1 MTQPKW
7 IWWGGE
13 KDVNQY
19 VDFLKEF
26 TVDSVDESAE
36 IKISVDSEYALF
48 LNGTILGCC
57 QYDDYPDAKVY
68 DTYQIGKLLK
78 PGKNE
83 LRVYAYYQ
91 GIESFQYAIG
101 TPGLWF
107 SLKNGDQS
115 VVSDETVLCRKSAQ
129 YQNGEMYKITMQVG
143 FGFHYDAS
151 IEDNPWENAV
161 ESPIETTLSPRPI
174 ERTMLAEPT
183 LGKLISQGYFIRKLT
198 EGTVAQQMKSDFLS
212 FRRNNGAELPFGST
226 EYPYLAKDTEGD
238 GAYMLFDL
246 EQEMAGLFTMTL
258 TAKAGAVVEIAYGEH
273 LDDMR
278 VRSHI
283 GGRNYAVSYICKDG
297 EQTFTHWFKRLAGR
311 YLEIRL
317 RNFGEMTIHGIGLI
331 STDYPLDD
339 EASEFICPDSL
350 HNKIFE
356 ISKRTAKLCMHEHYE
371 DCPGREQA
379 IYGGDSRFQML
390 ATYYGFGDYK
400 FPRASLDLLAQHPLG
415 NGQVRMVAP
424 TDTRMVIPSFSLWWI
439 LGMKEY
445 AQYSGDLTLA
455 EKHWGLLMEMLTTNL
470 SWEKDGI
477 ITPPNE
483 DGFWHFFEWTKGHH
497 PSEQPGSIYQGS
509 FYDEPDFLAGIY
521 HLVFWNAMK
530 NLLELAEMLGK
541 HHVVAEYTPTL
552 KRFAETYCKK
562 FWDEE
567 NQAFAA
573 YERKGKLFQIG
584 EYSQIF
590 ALYSGICQDEKIKD
604 ILFDKLLNNEYP
616 VPAMLSV
623 GSLKYEALLW
633 HKPECAKEVFHQIG
647 TRWGAMLKKGATSF
661 WETDF
666 GAEDFAQGGSLCHGW
681 ASIPIYLY
689 MRYVA
694 GIKPDGTLDQRWNAM
709 DNFSAKVTLRG
720 KEVTVEK

>member
-1 MTQPKW
+1 MSEAKW

-19 VDFLKEF
+19 VDFKKVF
-26 TVDSVDESAE
+26 TTDSVDKDAT

-48 LNGTILGCC
+48 LNGEILGCC
-57 QYDDYPDAKVY
+57 QYDDYPDAKVF
-68 DTYQIGKLLK
+68 DTYEIGTLLK
-78 PGKNE
+78 EGENE
-83 LRVYAYYQ
+83 IVVHAYYQ
-91 GIESFQYAIG
+91 GCESFQYAIG

-107 SLKNGDQS
+107 SLTNGTQS
-115 VVSDETVLCRKSAQ
+115 VFSNESVLCRLSAQ
-129 YQNGEMYKITMQVG
+129 YQNGEIYKITNQVAY
-143 FGFHYDAS
+143 GFHHDAS
-151 IEDNPWENAV
+151 KENNPWENTV
-161 ESPIETTLSPRPI
+161 ESPIQTTLSPRPI
-174 ERTMLAEPT
+174 ERTTLAEPT
-183 LGKLISQGYFIRKLT
+183 WGKRISQGYFIRKLT

-212 FRRNNGAELPFGST
+212 FRRNSGAEMPFGSP
-226 EYPYLAKDTEGD
+226 EYPYTAKDTEGD

-246 EQEMAGLFTMTL
+246 EQEMAGLLTLKL

-273 LDDMR
+273 LDDLR
-278 VRSHI
+278 VRSYI

-311 YLEIRL
+311 YLELRI
-317 RNFGEMTIHGIGLI
+317 RNFGEMTIHGVGLI
-331 STDYPLDD
+331 STDYPLNDT
-339 EASEFICPDSL
+339 ASEFITPDSL

-424 TDTRMVIPSFSLWWI
+424 TDTKMVIPSFSLWWI
-439 LGMKEY
+439 LAMKEY
-445 AQYSGDLTLA
+445 AQYSKDLTLA
-455 EKHWGLLMEMLTTNL
+455 EEHWDLLMEMLTTNL

-477 ITPPNE
+477 ITPPNV
-483 DGFWHFFEWTKGHH
+483 DGFWQFYEWTPGHH
-497 PSEQPGSIYQGS
+497 PRVNTEYVGDL
-509 FYDEPDFLAGIY
+509 YDEADFHAGIY

-530 NLLELAEMLGK
+530 NLLELAKMLGK
-541 HHVVAEYTPTL
+541 TDLAEEYAPTMERL
-552 KRFAETYCKK
+552 AKNYSDRF
-562 FWDEE
+562 WSEE
-567 NQAFAA
+567 DQAFAA
-573 YERKGKLFQIG
+573 YEKAGKLFQIG

-590 ALYSGICQDEKIKD
+590 VLYSGICQDERIKD
-604 ILFDKLLNNEYP
+604 ILFEKLLRNEYP

-623 GSLKYEALLW
+623 ASLKYEALLW
-633 HKPECAKEVFHQIG
+633 HKPECAKEVFRQIG
-647 TRWGAMLKKGATSF
+647 ERWGAMLQKGATSF
-661 WETDF
+661 WETDD
-666 GAEDFAQGGSLCHGW
+666 GAEDFAQGGSCCHGW

-694 GIKPDGTLDQRWNAM
+694 GIKPDGTLDQRWNVV
-709 DNFSAKVTLRG
+709 DNFSAKVTLHG
-720 KEVTVEK
+720 KEVKVEK

>member
-1 MTQPKW
+1 MNNGKW

-19 VDFLKEF
+19 VDFKKEF
-26 TVDSVDESAE
+26 TVDSVDETAE

-48 LNGTILGCC
+48 LNGEILGCC

-68 DTYQIGKLLK
+68 DTYQIGNLLK

-83 LRVYAYYQ
+83 IAIHAYYQ
-91 GIESFQYAIG
+91 GVESFQYAIG

-107 SLKNGDQS
+107 SLTNGDQTII
-115 VVSDETVLCRKSAQ
+115 SDESVLCRKSAQ
-129 YQNGEMYKITMQVG
+129 YTCGEIYKITNQIA
-143 FGFHYDAS
+143 FGFQYDAS
-151 IEDNPWENAV
+151 KESNPWEKAV
-161 ESPIETTLSPRPI
+161 ESPMETTLSPRPI
-174 ERTMLAEPT
+174 ERTLLPEPT
-183 LGKLISQGYFIRKLT
+183 YGKLISQGYFIRKLT
-198 EGTVAQQMKSDFLS
+198 EGTVAQQMKADFLS
-212 FRRNNGAELPFGST
+212 FRRNSGAELPFGGT
-226 EYPYLAKDTEGD
+226 DYPYVAKDTEGD
-238 GAYMLFDL
+238 GVYMLFDL
-246 EQEMAGLFTMTL
+246 GQEMAGLLTMTL
-258 TAKAGAVVEIAYGEH
+258 TAKAGAIVEIAYGEH

-283 GGRNYAVSYICKDG
+283 GGRNYAVSYVCTDG

-311 YLEIRL
+311 YLELRI
-317 RNFGEMTIHGIGLI
+317 RNFGEMTVHGVGLI

-339 EASEFICPDSL
+339 TASEFTCPDSL
-350 HNKIFE
+350 HNKIFKV
-356 ISKRTAKLCMHEHYE
+356 SKHTAKLCMHEHYE

-390 ATYYGFGDYK
+390 ATYYGFGEYK

-445 AQYSGDLTLA
+445 AQHSGDLTLA
-455 EKHWGLLMEMLTTNL
+455 ETHWDLLMDMLKTNL
-470 SWEKDGI
+470 SWEKKDGI
-477 ITPPNE
+477 ITPPNI
-483 DGFWHFFEWTKGHH
+483 DGFWHFFEWTPGHH
-497 PSEQPGSIYQGS
+497 PRPDSIYRKEI
-509 FYDEPDFLAGIY
+509 YDEPDFLAGIY

-530 NLLELAEMLGK
+530 NLLELATMLGK
-541 HHVVAEYTPTL
+541 DEVVADYTPIL
-552 KRFAETYCKK
+552 NRLAKDYCSK

-573 YERKGKLFQIG
+573 YERQDKLFQIG

-590 ALYSGICQDEKIKD
+590 ALYSGICQDERIKD
-604 ILFDKLLNNEYP
+604 ILFEKLLHNEYP

-623 GSLKYEALLW
+623 ASLKYEALLW
-633 HKPECAKEVFHQIG
+633 HKPECAREVFRQIG
-647 TRWGAMLKKGATSF
+647 ERWGAMLQKGATSF
-661 WETDF
+661 WETDL
-666 GAEDFAQGGSLCHGW
+666 GSEDFAQGGSCCHGW

-689 MRYVA
+689 LRYAA
-694 GIKPDGTLDQRWNAM
+694 GIKPDGSLDQRW
-709 DNFSAKVTLRG
+709 DVFDSFSAKTMLQD
-720 KEVTVEK
+720 KKVEIHK

>member
-1 MTQPKW
+1 MNQGKW

-13 KDVNQY
+13 KTVNQY
-19 VDFLKEF
+19 VDFKKAF
-26 TVDSVDESAE
+26 TADSVDKDAV

-48 LNGTILGCC
+48 INGEMVGCC

-68 DTYQIGKLLK
+68 DTYKIGDLLQE
-78 PGKNE
+78 GENE
-83 LRVYAYYQ
+83 IMVHAYYQ
-91 GIESFQYAIG
+91 GCESFQYAIG

-107 SLKNGDQS
+107 CLENGGQS
-115 VVSDETVLCRKSAQ
+115 VVTDESVLCRKSAQ
-129 YQNGEMYKITMQVG
+129 YTCGEIYKITMQVG

-151 IEDNPWENAV
+151 KEDNPWENAV

-174 ERTMLAEPT
+174 KRTTLAEPT
-183 LGKLISQGYFIRKLT
+183 WGKRISQGYFIRKLT

-212 FRRNNGAELPFGST
+212 FRRNSGAELPFGST
-226 EYPYLAKDTEGD
+226 DYPYLAKDVEGD
-238 GAYMLFDL
+238 GVYMLFDL
-246 EQEMAGLFTMTL
+246 EQEMAGLLTLKL

-273 LDDMR
+273 LDDLR

-311 YLEIRL
+311 YLELRI
-317 RNFGEMTIHGIGLI
+317 RNFGEMTIHGVGLI
-331 STDYPLDD
+331 STDYPLNDT
-339 EASEFICPDSL
+339 ASEFITPDSL

-390 ATYYGFGDYK
+390 ATYYGFGDYE
-400 FPRASLDLLAQHPLG
+400 FPRANLDLLAQHPLG

-439 LGMKEY
+439 LAMREY
-445 AQYSGDLTLA
+445 AEYSKDLSLA
-455 EKHWGLLMEMLTTNL
+455 EKHWDLLMEMLTTNL

-477 ITPPNE
+477 ITPPNV
-483 DGFWHFFEWTKGHH
+483 DGFWQFYEWTPGHH
-497 PSEQPGSIYQGS
+497 PRSDSDYRSE
-509 FYDEPDFLAGIY
+509 FYAEPDFHAGIY

-530 NLLELAEMLGK
+530 NLLELAKMLGK
-541 HHVVAEYTPTL
+541 TDVAEQYAPTL
-552 KRFAETYCKK
+552 ERLANNYCNRFWSEK
-562 FWDEE
+562 D
-567 NQAFAA
+567 QAFAA
-573 YERKGKLFQIG
+573 YERKGELFQIG

-590 ALYSGICQDEKIKD
+590 ALYSGICQDERIKD
-604 ILFDKLLNNEYP
+604 MLFGKLLNNEYP

-633 HKPECAKEVFHQIG
+633 HKPDCAKEVFRQIG
-647 TRWGAMLKKGATSF
+647 ARWGAMLKKGATSF
-661 WETDF
+661 WETDE
-666 GAEDFAQGGSLCHGW
+666 GAEDFAQGGSCCHGW

-689 MRYVA
+689 LRYVA

-709 DNFSAKVTLRG
+709 NNFSAKTTLQG
-720 KEVTVEK
+720 KEIRVEK